1 MAKKKS
7 FEQSLKRLEEIVE
20 NIEEENITLED
31 AVKLYKEGIELSLY
45 CKDSLD
51 NAQQKI
57 SELKKSA
64 DGLFYKEDFQISEED
79 ED

>member
-7 FEQSLKRLEEIVE
+7 FEQALKRLEEIVE
-20 NIEEENITLED
+20 SIEEDDIALDD

-45 CKDSLD
+45 CGESLN
-51 NAQQKI
+51 NAQQKV

-64 DGLFYKEDFQISEED
+64 DGFFYKEDFQISGED
-79 ED
+79 EN

>member
-1 MAKKKS
+1 M
-7 FEQSLKRLEEIVE
+7 KRLEEIVE